1 LKPSITLA
9 LTLILTVT
17 GCASSGVVPVE
28 RDVFMVTKQ
37 SARGAFG
44 SPAALLADLYAEA
57 NAFCEKRNSIVET
70 IQEIPRDGIPF
81 IRSAD
86 ADLRFRC
93 VAK

>member
-1 LKPSITLA
+1 MKPSITLA
-9 LTLILTVT
+9 LALTLTA
-17 GCASSGVVPVE
+17 CASSGIVPVE

-57 NAFCEKRNSIVET
+57 NAFCEKRNSVVET

-81 IRSAD
+81 IRNAD

>member
-1 LKPSITLA
+1 MKTSIT
-9 LTLILTVT
+9 LTLILALT

-44 SPAALLADLYAEA
+44 SPAALMADLYAEA

>member
-1 LKPSITLA
+1 LKSPITLA
-9 LTLILTVT
+9 LILALT

-44 SPAALLADLYAEA
+44 SPAALMADLYAEA

>member
-1 LKPSITLA
+1 MKSPITLA
-9 LTLILTVT
+9 LILALT

-44 SPAALLADLYAEA
+44 SPAALMADLYAEA